1 MIKAAV
7 SCAPKSANRGFR
19 NAKTAVDKKLP
30 PFTTAFVCVRVYKV
44 LQSLYIYNILILCLY
59 RQQGRKMKKHIIF
72 FIIAATV
79 SFFAGCVFGYIQT
92 NRQYDRVSV
101 ALHKERLRIYNQIK
115 ENYGVY
121 EKDCKDVKKIAVID
135 FFKSMALYVVEEN
148 GVKTIRVSE

>member
-1 MIKAAV
+1 
-7 SCAPKSANRGFR
+7 
-19 NAKTAVDKKLP
+19 
-30 PFTTAFVCVRVYKV
+30 
-44 LQSLYIYNILILCLY
+44 
-59 RQQGRKMKKHIIF
+59 MKKYTIF
-72 FIIAATV
+72 FIIAVTV

-101 ALHKERLRIYNQIK
+101 ALRKERSRIYNQIK

-121 EKDCKDVKKIAVID
+121 EKGCKDVKEIAAID